1 MKTAT
6 RDESRPLTLTLSPLR
21 RERGLAVVLLL
32 AGCATTPPVREIPTD
47 AAQIPADQLAEL
59 VAQPAPT
66 SAVPYEPLP
75 AVEPMKLV
83 VIPIANKPI
92 VSVRLVF
99 RTGSVDDPA
108 GKEGLTALTTRVLL
122 EGGTK
127 SLDSAQLLEALYPM
141 SAELEGDTDKEFTT
155 ITGRVHRDRL
165 ARFLEILGE
174 ALLAPRLEQKEF
186 NRLRSEQLNAVKN
199 RLRQEN
205 DEELSKVGLDAVL
218 YEGHPYRHF
227 TGGTEAGLNA
237 LTLEDVKTQW
247 KSTFTQDR
255 LIIGLAGGVDDALA
269 TQVKTTLTGLPA
281 MGVKRADLPTAA
293 GPQRLAVIIE
303 RDTTSTAG
311 NFGFTSPLRR
321 DSPDFI
327 PLFIAMSYFGEHRQE
342 HGVLYQELRER
353 RGLNYGT
360 YAYAQHYRQEGWQSV
375 PRPNILRSQ
384 QDVTFWLRPVKP
396 DKAMFATRA
405 VLHFLEQL
413 RTQPIPAEKFETA
426 RGFLAGATRIWTT
439 TDQEK
444 LGWAIDDLISGTP
457 DFLGAVRKTLETITP
472 AQAQAAVKKYVS
484 PGSLNFVFV
493 TKDAAALA
501 GALKSGAPTP
511 ITYASPKSPDIERD
525 DALIAT
531 EGLPIEVEH
540 VRVMKASEVMA
551 R

>member
-1 MKTAT
+1 MKTAA
-6 RDESRPLTLTLSPLR
+6 RLL
-21 RERGLAVVLLL
+21 VLLL
-32 AGCATTPPVREIPTD
+32 AGCATTPEPAKELPRD
-47 AAQIPADQLAEL
+47 AAQIQTDELAKL
-59 VAQPAPT
+59 VAKPAPT
-66 SAVPYEPLP
+66 SPVPYKPLP

-83 VIPIANKPI
+83 VIPVANKPI

-99 RTGSVDDPA
+99 RTGSVDDPP

-141 SAELEGDTDKEFTT
+141 SAELDGDTDKEFTT

-174 ALLAPRLEQKEF
+174 TLLAPRFEQKEF
-186 NRLRSEQLNAVKN
+186 NRLRDEQLNGVKN

-205 DEELSKVGLDAVL
+205 DEELSKVGLDAL
-218 YEGHPYRHF
+218 LFEGHPYRHF
-227 TGGTEAGLNA
+227 TGGTEAGLTA
-237 LTLEDVKTQW
+237 LTLEDVKSQW
-247 KSTFTQDR
+247 KNTFTQDR

-269 TQVKTTLTGLPA
+269 SQVKTSLGALPA
-281 MGVKRADLPTAA
+281 TGVKRADLPTAP
-293 GPQRLAVIIE
+293 GPHQMALIIE

-311 NFGFTSPLRR
+311 NFGFSSPLRR
-321 DSPDFI
+321 GSPDFI
-327 PLFIAMSYFGEHRQE
+327 PLFIAMSYFGEHRQQ
-342 HGVLYQELRER
+342 HGVLYDEVRER

-375 PRPNILRSQ
+375 PRTNVLRSQ

-405 VLHFLEQL
+405 VVHFLEKL
-413 RTQPIPAEKFETA
+413 RSQPIPAEKFEAA

-439 TDQEK
+439 TDQQK

-457 DFLGAVRKTLETITP
+457 DFLGAVRTALETITP
-472 AQAQAAVKKYVS
+472 AQAQAVVQKYVS
-484 PGSLNFVFV
+484 PASLNFVFV
-493 TKDAAALA
+493 TKDAAGLA
-501 GALKSGAPTP
+501 AALKAGTPSP
-511 ITYASPKSPDIERD
+511 ITYASPKSPDIERE

-531 EGLPIEVEH
+531 EALPVEPDQ
-540 VRVMKASEVMA
+540 VRVMKASDVMA

>member
-1 MKTAT
+1 M
-6 RDESRPLTLTLSPLR
+6 L
-21 RERGLAVVLLL
+21 LLL
-32 AGCATTPPVREIPTD
+32 AGCATTPAPVPKELPTD
-47 AAQIPADQLAEL
+47 AAQIPAEQLAAL
-59 VAQPAPT
+59 VARPAPT
-66 SAVPYEPLP
+66 APVPYKPLP

-83 VIPIANKPI
+83 VIPVANKPI

-127 SLDSAQLLEALYPM
+127 SLDSAQLLQALYPM
-141 SAELEGDTDKEFTT
+141 AAELEGDTDKEFTT

-165 ARFLEILGE
+165 SRFLEILAE
-174 ALLAPRLEQKEF
+174 TLLAPRLEEKEF

-205 DEELSKVGLDAVL
+205 DEELSKAGLDALL

-237 LTLEDVKTQW
+237 LTLEDVKNQW
-247 KSTFTQDR
+247 KNTFTQDR
-255 LIIGLAGGVDDALA
+255 LIIGLAGGVDVALA
-269 TQVKTTLTGLPA
+269 NQVKTTLGGLPA
-281 MGVKRADLPTAA
+281 TGSKRADLPTAH
-293 GPQRLAVIIE
+293 GPQKTALIIE
-303 RDTTSTAG
+303 RDTSSTAG
-311 NFGFTSPLRR
+311 NFGFSSPLRR

-327 PLFIAMSYFGEHRQE
+327 PLFIALSYFGEHRQE
-342 HGVLYQELRER
+342 HGVLYQEVRER

-405 VLHFLEQL
+405 VVHFLEQL
-413 RTQPIPAEKFETA
+413 RTQPIPTERFETA

-439 TDQEK
+439 TDQQK
-444 LGWAIDDLISGTP
+444 LGWAIDDVISGTP
-457 DFLGAVRKTLETITP
+457 DFLGAVRSTLQTITP
-472 AQAQAAVKKYVS
+472 AQAQAVVQKYVS
-484 PGSLNFVFV
+484 PGSLNLVFV
-493 TKDAAALA
+493 TKDATGLA
-501 GALKSGAPTP
+501 GALKSGELSP
-511 ITYASPKSPDIERD
+511 ITYESPKSADVARD
-525 DALIAT
+525 DALIAK
-531 EGLPIEVEH
+531 EVLSIEPDQ
-540 VRVMKASEVMA
+540 VRVIKAFEVMA